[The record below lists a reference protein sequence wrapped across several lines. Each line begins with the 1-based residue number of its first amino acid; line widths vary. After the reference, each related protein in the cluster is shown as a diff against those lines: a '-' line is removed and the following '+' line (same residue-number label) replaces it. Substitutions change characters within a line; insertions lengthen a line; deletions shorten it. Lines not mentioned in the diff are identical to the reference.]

1 MRKGQLCPGTQPVGE
16 LSRGVEA
23 AHAEDLLELRQGVEV
38 LGARG
43 ACGQGAAGRQ
53 LIDAEPGLQ
62 VIEQEAHLGLG
73 PHPDHAHA
81 QRLIAMGA
89 TDPLQLPGQIGS
101 LEVVQRQRVD
111 DPLVGGR
118 RGPLIHAQ
126 DEPRPA
132 GALEAMRTESL
143 QVLALGG
150 VAGVVPVADMDEI
163 DGVWGQTAGP
173 VDQLRQRPRRRL
185 GPEEAGRFAVADVQ
199 QVGQGIVWADG
210 VDEIAL
216 EALRDQ
222 DRGHLRCGQ
231 REPAGRLSWPSAG
244 IGRML
249 SPRSVAGFSGK

>member
-1 MRKGQLCPGTQPVGE
+1 MMRQGQLCPRTQPVGE
-16 LSRGVEA
+16 LGRGVEA
-23 AHAEDLLELRQGVEV
+23 ADAEDLLKLRQSVEV

-43 ACGQGAAGRQ
+43 ARGQGAAGRQ
-53 LIDAEPGLQ
+53 IIDAEPGLQ

-73 PHPDHAHA
+73 PHSDHAHP
-81 QRLIAMGA
+81 QRLIAVGV

-118 RGPLIHAQ
+118 HGPLIHAQ

-132 GALEAMRTESL
+132 GALEAMRAELL

-150 VAGVVPVADMDEI
+150 VAGVVPVADVDEV
-163 DGVWGQTAGP
+163 DGVCGQAAGP
-173 VDQLRQRPRRRL
+173 VDQLCHRPRRRL
-185 GPEEAGRFAVADVQ
+185 GAEEAARFAVADVQ
-199 QVGQGIVWADG
+199 QVGQGIVRADG

-222 DRGHLRCGQ
+222 DRGHRRCG
-231 REPAGRLSWPSAG
+231 
-244 IGRML
+244 
-249 SPRSVAGFSGK
+249 